1 MHQKAIL
8 IEVTLRESLTRSLF
22 SVFLFLLAFPSC
34 KYVSFYKEIMI
45 KITRKVWLILI
56 LVHMGYV
63 TQFTELKNMAEEFQ
77 DVVFVMTF
85 DEN

>member
-56 LVHMGYV
+56 
-63 TQFTELKNMAEEFQ
+63 
-77 DVVFVMTF
+77 
-85 DEN
+85 